1 MLSPGTETR
10 LDRVRTR
17 SYAPGIMTRAILVGS
32 VALAATVVSAAAQSP
47 APSVKLMSIADAGV
61 IADKLVAQMT
71 LDEKVAMLHG
81 DRDPENVGQA
91 GYLPGVPRLGIPPMR
106 LSDGPAGVRMGHP
119 ATALPAPVA
128 LAATF
133 SPELARASGEA
144 IGADGRALRQ
154 DVMLAP
160 MVNIVR
166 VPQGGRNFETLGED
180 PLLASQLVA
189 AEIEGIQSEGLM
201 ATVKHFAENN
211 QENARQSVS
220 ADVDER
226 TMHEIELPAFEAAVK
241 DARVASVMASYN
253 KVNGTW
259 ASENGVLETD
269 ILRKMWGF
277 DGFVMSDWGATHSTA
292 PALIAGLEMEMPG
305 GNNYTKVPDALK
317 SGALTEAVVNQA
329 VRRIL
334 VQMARFGLLTPNRPA
349 PTMGTVAAT
358 SPTALQVATGGA
370 VLLKNA
376 NNILPLG
383 KDDFASLAVI
393 GPTAKTLL
401 VGGGGSARVPA
412 MHGGSVLD
420 ELKAAAGAS
429 ASINYAIGYDLEGE
443 LMPVRVSAATATG
456 GGGAISPQPA
466 GGVPF
471 QPGAILTIDL
481 TGASALSPGS
491 SASWTGTV
499 VADTPGDYEIRLQT
513 SGGRGTIQIDP
524 PPPGAAPPAG
534 AAPGRGGRG
543 GGRGGGAGAGLLP
556 TSLGLTNPMLPVH
569 FDAGQT
575 HAIVVTAA
583 AGAQTPMEVR
593 LAWVPPGWRE
603 KKIAEAAEAA
613 RKAHTA
619 VVFAYDEG
627 SEGRDRSSLSLLGE
641 QDALIEAVAAANPRT
656 VVVLNNGAPVTMPW
670 ADKVAAILQ
679 MWYPGQEGAKATAAI
694 LSGAASPGGKLP
706 VTFPKRAED
715 APTADPTRY
724 PGVNG
729 HGEYSEGI
737 LVGYRWYDAKK
748 IEPLFPFGHGL
759 SYTTFAYS
767 SLTTSRAGDGGTDV
781 HVTIRNTGSRAGTDV
796 VQVYVGPPASPP
808 VELAAKSLAAFERV
822 TLAPGASKALTLHL
836 GPRAWSYWSTTAH
849 GWAVAAGTRTV
860 FVGASSRDIR
870 LQTNVTIAPM
880 AVR

>member
-1 MLSPGTETR
+1 MPN
-10 LDRVRTR
+10 V
-17 SYAPGIMTRAILVGS
+17 TRAILAGS
-32 VALAATVVSAAAQSP
+32 VALAAAIVPTAAQMP
-47 APSVKLMSIADAGV
+47 APPVKLMSIAEAGRL
-61 IADKLVAQMT
+61 ADTLVAQMT
-71 LDEKVAMLHG
+71 LDEKIAMLHG

-119 ATALPAPVA
+119 ATALPSPVA

-133 SPELARASGEA
+133 SPDLARQYGQA
-144 IGADGRALRQ
+144 IGMDGRALRQ

-180 PLLASQLVA
+180 PLLASRLVA

-226 TMHEIELPAFEAAVK
+226 TMHEIELPGFEAAVK
-241 DARVASVMASYN
+241 DAHVASVMASYN

-277 DGFVMSDWGATHSTA
+277 DGFVMSDWGATHSAA
-292 PALIAGLEMEMPG
+292 PALMAGLEMEMPG
-305 GNNYTKVPDALK
+305 GNNYSKLSEAVK
-317 SGALTEAVVNQA
+317 SGALSEAVVNQA

-334 VQMARFGLLTPNRPA
+334 VQMARFGLLSPNRTA
-349 PTMGTVAAT
+349 PTMGSVAPT
-358 SPTALQVATGGA
+358 SPTALEVATDGA

-383 KDDFASLAVI
+383 QADFASLAVI

-412 MHGGSVLD
+412 VHGGSVLD
-420 ELKAAAGAS
+420 ELKSAAGAN

-443 LMPVRVSAATATG
+443 VIPATQLDLTQVLFQGGPTGQSVGGTGSARSAA
-456 GGGAISPQPA
+456 QM
-466 GGVPF
+466 
-471 QPGAILTIDL
+471 TIEFM
-481 TGASALSPGS
+481 GPRALSPGQT
-491 SASWTGTV
+491 ATWQGTLT
-499 VADTPGDYEIRLQT
+499 ARDAGDYEIRLQT
-513 SGGRGTIQIDP
+513 AGGRGTIQIDP

-534 AAPGRGGRG
+534 AGPGRGGRG
-543 GGRGGGAGAGLLP
+543 GGRGGGAGAAGLLT

-569 FDAGQT
+569 FDGGQT
-575 HAIVVTAA
+575 HAIVVTAT

-627 SEGRDRSSLSLLGE
+627 SEGRDRSSLSLLGY

-670 ADKVAAILQ
+670 VDKVAAILQ

-715 APTADPTRY
+715 APTADPARY

-729 HGEYSEGI
+729 HGAYSEGI
-737 LVGYRWYDAKK
+737 FVGYRWYDAKH

-759 SYTTFAYS
+759 SYTTFTYS
-767 SLTTSRAGDGGTDV
+767 NLTITRNGDTTDV
-781 HVTIRNTGSRAGTDV
+781 HVTVRNTGSRAGSDV
-796 VQVYVGPPASPP
+796 VQVYLGPPASPP
-808 VELAAKSLAAFERV
+808 VEMAAKSLAAFERV
-822 TLAPGASKALTLHL
+822 TLAPGASKTLVLHVAA
-836 GPRAWSYWSTTAH
+836 RARSYWDVKTHDWVQAE
-849 GWAVAAGTRTV
+849 GKRTV

-870 LQTNVTIAPM
+870 LQTDVTFIAP
-880 AVR
+880 VR

>member
-1 MLSPGTETR
+1 
-10 LDRVRTR
+10 
-17 SYAPGIMTRAILVGS
+17 MTRAILIGS
-32 VALAATVVSAAAQSP
+32 AALAATVVPTAAQRP
-47 APSVKLMSIADAGV
+47 TQPVKLMSIAEAGR
-61 IADKLVAQMT
+61 IADALVAQMT
-71 LDEKVAMLHG
+71 LDEKIAMLHG

-133 SPELARASGEA
+133 SPELARAYGEA

-180 PLLASQLVA
+180 PLLASTLVV

-211 QENARQSVS
+211 QENQRQSVS

-241 DARVASVMASYN
+241 EAHVASVMASYN

-305 GNNYTKVPDALK
+305 GNNYSKVPDALK
-317 SGALTEAVVNQA
+317 SGALTEALVNQA

-349 PTMGTVAAT
+349 PTMGAVAAT
-358 SPTALQVATGGA
+358 SPTALQVATDGA

-420 ELKAAAGAS
+420 ELKSAAGAS

-443 LMPVRVSAATATG
+443 VIPASRMAFTSGPNTNGALDFTG
-456 GGGAISPQPA
+456 PHALPA
-466 GGVPF
+466 GM
-471 QPGAILTIDL
+471 T
-481 TGASALSPGS
+481 TT
-491 SASWTGTV
+491 WTGTV
-499 VADTPGDYEIRLQT
+499 SADTPGDYEIRLQT

-534 AAPGRGGRG
+534 AGPGRGGRG
-543 GGRGGGAGAGLLP
+543 GGRGGGAGAAGLLT

-575 HAIVVTAA
+575 HAIVVTATT
-583 AGAQTPMEVR
+583 GAQTPMEVR

-641 QDALIEAVAAANPRT
+641 QDALIDAVAAANPRT
-656 VVVLNNGAPVTMPW
+656 IVVLNNGAPVTMPW
-670 ADKVAAILQ
+670 ADKVSAILQ

-715 APTADPTRY
+715 APTADPARY

-737 LVGYRWYDAKK
+737 LVGYRWYDAKQ

-767 SLTTSRAGDGGTDV
+767 NLTTSRTGDGGTDV

-808 VELAAKSLAAFERV
+808 VELAAQSLAAFERV
-822 TLAPGASKALTLHL
+822 TLAPGASEALTLHL
-836 GPRAWSYWSTTAH
+836 GPRAWSYWSTTTH
-849 GWAVAAGTRTV
+849 DWAVAAGARTV

-870 LQTNVTIAPM
+870 LQTSVTIAPM